1 LERVWLKFVSG
12 CRAVVLITT
21 LTPAYTYR
29 IGWVERFFN
38 IFPALERES
47 FLSMRCTQSKNGE

>member
-1 LERVWLKFVSG
+1 MWLKFASG
-12 CRAVVLITT
+12 CHAVVLITT
-21 LTPAYTYR
+21 LTPAHTYK
-29 IGWVERFFN
+29 IGWGERFFN